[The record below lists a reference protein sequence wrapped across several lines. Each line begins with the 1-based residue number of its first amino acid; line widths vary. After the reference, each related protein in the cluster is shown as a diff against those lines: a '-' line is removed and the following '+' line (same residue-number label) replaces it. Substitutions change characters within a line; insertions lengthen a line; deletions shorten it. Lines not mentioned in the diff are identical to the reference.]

1 MTRVLIADDHAIIRE
16 GLKRILEAAGDLD
29 VVAEAGTGPEALDLA
44 RASRPDVVLLDVSM
58 PGRDGLETAKDLKRQ
73 NPKVRILMLTVH
85 PEDLFA
91 VRCLKEGADG
101 YMTKDAAPDQLVQA
115 IRRLQR
121 GGKYVSANLAERLAF
136 QLDGELERPAH
147 EDLSDREFEVLR
159 RIGAGKTVGEI
170 AAELNLSVKT
180 ISTYRARI
188 LEKMNLKNNAEI
200 IRYAVEKGLDG

>member
-1 MTRVLIADDHAIIRE
+1 MTRILIADDHAIVRE
-16 GLKRILEAAGDLD
+16 GLKRILESAGDLD
-29 VVAEAGTGPEALDLA
+29 VVAEAGTGPETLDRA
-44 RASRPDVVLLDVSM
+44 RTSRPDVVLLDVSM

-101 YMTKDAAPDQLVQA
+101 YMTKDAAPEQLVQA

-147 EDLSDREFEVLR
+147 EELSDREFEVLR

-170 AAELNLSVKT
+170 ASELNLSVKT

-188 LEKMNLKNNAEI
+188 LEKMNLKNNAEL
-200 IRYAVEKGLDG
+200 IRYV

>member
-1 MTRVLIADDHAIIRE
+1 MTRILIADDHAIVRE
-16 GLKRILEAAGDLD
+16 GLKRILESAGDLD
-29 VVAEAGTGPEALDLA
+29 VVAEAGTGPETLDRA
-44 RASRPDVVLLDVSM
+44 RTSRPDVVLLDVSM

-101 YMTKDAAPDQLVQA
+101 YMTKDAAPEQLVQA

-147 EDLSDREFEVLR
+147 EELSDREFEVLR

-170 AAELNLSVKT
+170 ASELNLSVKT

-188 LEKMNLKNNAEI
+188 LEKMNLKNNAEL
-200 IRYAVEKGLDG
+200 IRYVVEKGLDR